1 MGKSFRKYFFLWLLA
16 FLLLAAVRP
25 AKAGE
30 EAGSL
35 KTDTAFAHGE
45 ETPPLTG
52 IRFAKEKLV
61 MHDGQ
66 EKILRVTAL
75 PSGAKL
81 PKLHFSSSDKRV
93 ALVNQAGKIKA
104 RHKGFTTITAVTE
117 DGKYSASCLVKVRF
131 YPKTISLNASK
142 VVLYER
148 EKLELKAKVR
158 PVSSSSTNVTWTSS
172 NPAVAVVGKKGTV
185 LGKSIGTAVITAKTN
200 LGGLTASCTVTV
212 KEGAHWETVGGRQR
226 YIYHGAPLKGYQRI
240 GKYYY
245 VFDSD
250 GNMQTGMVQKGGT
263 VYFIKEKNGR
273 ITQYRTGTMYYN
285 ADGSPRDFS
294 LGYDIEA
301 YYYGK
306 QAAQRVTNSSMSQ
319 EQKLFACFSWA
330 AAFPYLDTHEF
341 VYQANWVPLFAFD
354 CFLGQGGPC
363 YSNAAAFAYMAK
375 AIGYKNVY
383 VCLDT
388 ATDADN
394 AHCWAEVEGLCYDPL
409 FYRVKGSRYYAL
421 PYSGWNEW
429 PYVKVKLS

>member
-1 MGKSFRKYFFLWLLA
+1 MGKRLGKYMLLVILSAFAALW
-16 FLLLAAVRP
+16 P
-25 AKAGE
+25 
-30 EAGSL
+30 AGS
-35 KTDTAFAHGE
+35 ARVAYGSE
-45 ETPPLTG
+45 EKILFVERKEAPALAS
-52 IRFAKEKLV
+52 IRITKENLV
-61 MHDGQ
+61 MRDGQ
-66 EKILRVTAL
+66 EKYLRVKPL

-81 PKLHFSSSDKRV
+81 PALRFTSSDKHV
-93 ALVNQAGKIKA
+93 AAVDSKGRIKA
-104 RHKGFTTITAVTE
+104 KHKGFTTITASTA
-117 DGKYSASCLVKVRF
+117 DGKFSSSCQVKVRF
-131 YPKTISLNASK
+131 YPKSISLNRSSA
-142 VVLYER
+142 VVYEK
-148 EKLELKAKVR
+148 EKLILKAKVL
-158 PVSSSSTNVTWTSS
+158 PVKSSSTHVTWMSS
-172 NPAVAVVGKKGTV
+172 NPAVAVVGKTGTV
-185 LGKSIGTAVITAKTN
+185 TGKSIGTAVITARTN
-200 LGGLTASCTVTV
+200 LGGISASCTVTV
-212 KEGAHWETVGGRQR
+212 KEGSHWETDGGRQR

-245 VFDSD
+245 LFDSN
-250 GNMQTGMVQKGGT
+250 GFMQTGMVEKGGI

-273 ITQYRTGTMYYN
+273 ITQYRSGTIYYN

-294 LGYDIEA
+294 LGYDTEA

-306 QAAQRVTNSSMSQ
+306 SAASRVTNAYMSRQ
-319 EQKLFACFSWA
+319 EKLFACFSWA

-394 AHCWAEVEGLCYDPL
+394 AHCWTDVEGLCYDPL
-409 FYRVKGSRYYAL
+409 FYRVKGSKYYAL